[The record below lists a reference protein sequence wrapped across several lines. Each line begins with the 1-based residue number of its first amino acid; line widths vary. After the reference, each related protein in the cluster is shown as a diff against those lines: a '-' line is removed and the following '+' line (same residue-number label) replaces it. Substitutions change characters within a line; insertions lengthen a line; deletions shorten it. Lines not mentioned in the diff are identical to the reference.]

1 MTTDDLTALDLN
13 RALHELEAPACVIDR
28 EGRFRWVNRRY
39 LEIFGDRRGESF
51 VDTVVPEHRHFA
63 RTTFLRAVSGKQERL
78 FDVTVYDRNGDRVTL
93 RVSTAPL
100 RRADAVIGVFSIG
113 VPLTQTS
120 TRPHSPLDDL
130 TPRQFEVLRLLG
142 EGLETAEIA
151 RRLGV
156 ADETARNHIRGLL
169 RTTGAHSR
177 LEVVLMGL
185 RHGVIAPDLTQPGHE
200 LDDPTADI

>member
-1 MTTDDLTALDLN
+1 MMTDDLTTLDLN
-13 RALHELEAPACVIDR
+13 RALHELEAPACVLDR

-51 VDTVVPEHRHFA
+51 VDTVVPEHRQFA
-63 RTTFLRAVSGKQERL
+63 RTSFLRAVSGKQERL

-100 RRADAVIGVFSIG
+100 HRAGDVVGVFSIG

-120 TRPHSPLDDL
+120 TRPHSALDEL

-142 EGLETAEIA
+142 EGLETTEIA

-156 ADETARNHIRGLL
+156 AEETARNHIRGLL

-177 LEVVLMGL
+177 LEVVLMAL
-185 RHGVIAPDLTQPGHE
+185 RQGVIAPDLTHAGHE
-200 LDDPTADI
+200 PEETPADS

>member
-1 MTTDDLTALDLN
+1 MTTEDLTTLDLN

-28 EGRFRWVNRRY
+28 DGRFRWVNRRY
-39 LEIFGDRRGESF
+39 VEIFGDRRGESF

-78 FDVTVYDRNGDRVTL
+78 FDVTVYDRNGNRVTL
-93 RVSTAPL
+93 RVSTAPVHS
-100 RRADAVIGVFSIG
+100 AGDVVGVFSIG

-120 TRPHSPLDDL
+120 TRPHSPLDEL
-130 TPRQFEVLRLLG
+130 TPRQLEVLRLLG

-156 ADETARNHIRGLL
+156 AEETARNHIRGLL

-177 LEVVLMGL
+177 LEVVLMAL
-185 RHGVIAPDLTQPGHE
+185 RQGVIATDLTQPSHE
-200 LDDPTADI
+200 SADPTAES

>member
-1 MTTDDLTALDLN
+1 MTTDDLTTLDLN
-13 RALHELEAPACVIDR
+13 RALHELEAPACVLDR

-51 VDTVVPEHRHFA
+51 VDTVVPEHRQFA
-63 RTTFLRAVSGKQERL
+63 RTTFLRAVSGKHERL

-100 RRADAVIGVFSIG
+100 HRAGDVVGVFSIG

-120 TRPHSPLDDL
+120 TRPHSALDEL

-156 ADETARNHIRGLL
+156 AEETARNHIRGLL

-177 LEVVLMGL
+177 LEVVLMAL
-185 RHGVIAPDLTQPGHE
+185 RQGVIAPDLTHAGHE
-200 LDDPTADI
+200 PEEPPADS